1 MPIMEHSKLLAEEKE
16 QLQEKTSLEKSVELS
31 VVVAISE
38 RHDDLR
44 ELYLQYAKQLSTNGN
59 PYEFIFV
66 LDGPKREALR
76 TLKELKR
83 EHPEIK
89 VITLNRHF
97 GEATALSVGF
107 DKARGSVILTLPS
120 FFQVEPYEVHSL
132 LEKLSE
138 DGNDL
143 VIAWRYS
150 RIDSRFNQAQSWVFH
165 QLTRMLTGMRYH
177 DISCSLRAMKRK
189 VAKEIHLYGDLHPFL
204 PLLAYQRG
212 FKVVEVPVQQSPR
225 DAKRRVYRPG
235 IYVRKLL
242 DILTVFFLFK
252 FTKKP
257 LRFFGLVGSGI
268 FGAGAII
275 TGYLGLYRLLGLG
288 PVAGRPLLILGSL
301 LVVLG
306 LQLFSIGLLGEIII
320 FTHARK
326 SKEYTI
332 DKMLK

>member
-1 MPIMEHSKLLAEEKE
+1 MEHAKLLVEEKG
-16 QLQEKTSLEKSVELS
+16 QLQGERNREKSVELS
-31 VVVAISE
+31 VVVAVSE

-44 ELYLQYAKQLSTNGN
+44 ELYLQYAKQLSLNGN

-66 LDGPKREALR
+66 LDGPKQEALQ

-120 FFQVEPYEVHSL
+120 FFQVEPHEVHRI

-138 DGNDL
+138 DGNDMA
-143 VIAWRYS
+143 IAWRYP
-150 RIDSRFNQAQSWVFH
+150 RIDSLFNRVQSRVFH
-165 QLTRMLTGMRYH
+165 RLTRMLTGTRYH
-177 DISCSLRAMKRK
+177 DISCSLRAMKCK

-225 DAKRRVYRPG
+225 DAKRRAHRPG
-235 IYVRKLL
+235 IYARKLL

-257 LRFFGLVGSGI
+257 LRFFGLVGSTV
-268 FGAGAII
+268 FGAGAVI
-275 TGYLGLYRLLGLG
+275 TGYLGVYRLLELG
-288 PVAGRPLLILGSL
+288 PIAGRPLLILGVL
-301 LVVLG
+301 LIVLG
-306 LQLFSIGLLGEIII
+306 IQLFSIGFLGEIII

-326 SKEYTI
+326 TKEYSI
-332 DKMLK
+332 DMVLK